1 MAKRALI
8 SVSDKTGVV
17 EFASGLVERGY
28 EIVSTGGTSKT
39 LKEAGVPVTYITSVT
54 GFPEILDGRVKTL
67 HPAVHGGILARR
79 TPDHAGQLEK
89 QGIGFI
95 DLVAVN
101 LYPFRET
108 IARPGVT
115 LEDAVEN
122 IDIGGPAMVRAAA
135 KNHRYVLVVVN
146 PARYGDV
153 LKALE
158 GGEADYAFRLA
169 LAREAFA
176 HTASYDTAIAAYLEK
191 QSGEGE
197 NLFPGVW
204 SRSFE
209 LAQVLR
215 YGENPHQQAAF
226 YRDPAPAGASVS
238 SAGQLAGKELSYN
251 NILDLNAALELVRE
265 FADPAAVVIKHNN
278 PCGAACAGDI
288 AQAYRLAYEG
298 DPVSAYGG
306 IVACN
311 RTVTAEAA
319 RLMAEIFL
327 EAVIAPEYS
336 EAALEI
342 LKGKSGLRLM
352 ETGSLEGPAG
362 DRLELRKVNGGLLLQ
377 ETDRKLLDRDKLEAA
392 TPVEPGRE
400 DLEELIFAMTVVK
413 HVKSNAIVVTKNR
426 QLIGVGA
433 GQMNRVGSAGI
444 AMTQAGERARGAYL
458 GSDAFFPFADTV
470 ELAAKA
476 GIKAII
482 QPGGSV
488 RDEESVKAAE
498 KHGIIMVLTG
508 YRHFKH

>member
-8 SVSDKTGVV
+8 SVSNKSGVV
-17 EFASGLVERGY
+17 EFARGLVEKGY

-39 LKEAGVPVTYITSVT
+39 LKESGVPVTYITSVT

-108 IARPGVT
+108 IAKPGVT

-158 GGEADYAFRLA
+158 SGEDDYAFRLA

-204 SRSFE
+204 SRPFE

-226 YRDPAPAGASVS
+226 YRDPAQAGASVS

-265 FADPAAVVIKHNN
+265 FSDPAAVVIKHNN

-311 RTVTAEAA
+311 REVTAEVA
-319 RLMAEIFL
+319 RLMTETFL
-327 EAVIAPEYS
+327 EAVIAPGYS
-336 EAALEI
+336 QDALEI
-342 LKGKSGLRLM
+342 LKGKPGLRVM

-362 DRLELRKVNGGLLLQ
+362 DRLDLRKVNGGLLIQ
-377 ETDRKLLDRDKLEAA
+377 ETDRKLLDRDHLDVA
-392 TPVEPGRE
+392 TSVKPGRD
-400 DLEELIFAMTVVK
+400 DLEELVFAMTVVK

-433 GQMNRVGSAGI
+433 G
-444 AMTQAGERARGAYL
+444 
-458 GSDAFFPFADTV
+458 
-470 ELAAKA
+470 
-476 GIKAII
+476 
-482 QPGGSV
+482 
-488 RDEESVKAAE
+488 
-498 KHGIIMVLTG
+498 
-508 YRHFKH
+508 